1 MNPGIGDGVSLPPNM
16 QVDAQSAAKQFYEFL
31 SQYNRVSEMCFNH
44 CVHDFTTRKVL
55 DAENTCAV
63 TCLEKFLKSVSR
75 ISLRFQEIQ
84 FPQGANMA
92 QSMTASDSKKV

>member
-1 MNPGIGDGVSLPPNM
+1 MSSEGAQLPPGM
-16 QVDAQSAAKQFYEFL
+16 QLDSQSATKQFYEFL
-31 SQYNRVSEMCFNH
+31 SQYNRISETCFNH

-55 DAENTCAV
+55 DAENNCAI

-84 FPQGANMA
+84 FQQQGGVAP
-92 QSMTASDSKKV
+92 SMSAPDPRK